1 MGFLNSKRLRQ
12 WAPKLVGL
20 FLFDLVWFSAV
31 AGRAEWLWATVILVV
46 AQIVVALRSGP
57 FSWRAYGL
65 FVVLGM
71 ALEASVVGVGIL
83 RFEGGFLPWWL
94 ILLWLG
100 FVAMLMNTLADLAG
114 RPLWAGLLGV
124 ASGPLTYAIGIRLGA
139 AELLQKEWL
148 LWVIYAAL
156 WAVYMVIFALMM
168 PRLMH
173 SEAQ

>member
-1 MGFLNSKRLRQ
+1 MQQLQQ

-20 FLFDLVWFSAV
+20 FLFDIVWFSAV
-31 AGRAEWLWATVILVV
+31 AGRSEWLWTTALLVV
-46 AQIVVALRSGP
+46 AQLVVALRGGP

-65 FVVLGM
+65 FVLLGM
-71 ALEASVVGVGIL
+71 ALEASVVGLGIL

-114 RPLWAGLLGV
+114 RPVWAALLGI

-139 AELLQKEWL
+139 ADLLQKEWL

-156 WAVYMVIFALMM
+156 WAVYMVIFALLM
-168 PRLMH
+168 PWFVTK
-173 SEAQ
+173 EAS